1 MHFGYDEMGISP
13 RRSEISQ
20 EMENRERKQKQT
32 EISTEQTRY
41 CNRDPVKR
49 AGERRHISQYSGE
62 LLRERSSERSM
73 PSGRHLVQKYDQS
86 GQIRHSG
93 RSRSSNG
100 GETVAKISHGE

>member
-1 MHFGYDEMGISP
+1 MVRAMTQAERVLDGI
-13 RRSEISQ
+13 
-20 EMENRERKQKQT
+20 REPEKT
-32 EISTEQTRY
+32 A
-41 CNRDPVKR
+41 V
-49 AGERRHISQYSGE
+49 SQYSGE